1 LGGTKMLIEEKT
13 SLAEEIE
20 SLVNKYGDERSALLT
35 ILHEIQVKHRYISE
49 YAQQEVA
56 RHLNIHPVEVYSVI
70 SFYAFLNS
78 EPKGRNIV
86 RLCKTISCEMKG
98 KAVIEKAIERELG
111 IKIGET
117 TKDKKFTVEYAS
129 CLGLCDVAP
138 AMSINDR
145 VYTRL
150 TPEKAVQ
157 LLNEVK

>member
-1 LGGTKMLIEEKT
+1 MLVEEKT

-20 SLVNKYGDERSALLT
+20 SLVNEYGNDRSALLT
-35 ILHEIQVKHRYISE
+35 ILHEIQKKYRYISD
-49 YAQQEVA
+49 YAQQEIA
-56 RHLNIHPVEVYSVI
+56 RHLNIQPVEVYSVI

-78 EPKGRNIV
+78 TPKGRNIV
-86 RLCKTISCEMKG
+86 RICRTITCEMKG
-98 KAVIEKAIERELG
+98 KAALERAIERELK
-111 IKIGET
+111 IKIGDT
-117 TKDKKFTVEYAS
+117 TKDRKFTVEYAN

>member
-1 LGGTKMLIEEKT
+1 MLVEEKT

-20 SLVNKYGDERSALLT
+20 ALVEEYGSDRSALLT
-35 ILHEIQVKHRYISE
+35 ILHQVQKKHRYISD
-49 YAQQEVA
+49 YAQQEIA
-56 RHLNIHPVEVYSVI
+56 RHLKIQPVEVYSVI

-86 RLCKTISCEMKG
+86 RICRTVSCEMKG
-98 KAVIEKAIERELG
+98 KVALEKAIERELE

-117 TKDKKFTVEYAS
+117 TKDNKFTVEYAN

-157 LLNEVK
+157 LLCEVK

>member
-1 LGGTKMLIEEKT
+1 MLVEEKT

-20 SLVNKYGDERSALLT
+20 SLVKEYGNDRSALLT
-35 ILHEIQVKHRYISE
+35 ILHDIQKKYRYISD
-49 YAQQEVA
+49 YAQQEIA

-78 EPKGRNIV
+78 TPKGRNIV
-86 RLCKTISCEMKG
+86 RICRTVTCEMKG
-98 KAVIEKAIERELG
+98 KEAIERAIERELK

-117 TKDKKFTVEYAS
+117 TKDRKYTVEYAN

>member
-1 LGGTKMLIEEKT
+1 MLVEEKT

-20 SLVNKYGDERSALLT
+20 SLVDEHGDDRSALLT
-35 ILHEIQVKHRYISE
+35 ILHEIQKKHRYISE
-49 YAQQEVA
+49 YAQQEIA
-56 RHLNIHPVEVYSVI
+56 RHLRLQPVEVYSVV

-86 RLCKTISCEMKG
+86 RICRTVSCEMKN
-98 KAVIEKAIERELG
+98 KEAIEKAIKRELN
-111 IKIGET
+111 IKIGGT
-117 TKDKKFTVEYAS
+117 TKDNKFTVEYAN

-150 TPEKAVQ
+150 TPEKAVK

>member
-1 LGGTKMLIEEKT
+1 MLVEEKT

-20 SLVNKYGDERSALLT
+20 SLVKEYGSDRSALLT
-35 ILHEIQVKHRYISE
+35 ILHEVQKKHRYISE
-49 YAQQEVA
+49 YAQQEIA
-56 RHLNIHPVEVYSVI
+56 RHLNLQPVEVYSVV

-86 RLCKTISCEMKG
+86 RICRTVSCEMAG
-98 KAVIEKAIERELG
+98 KEAIEKAIERELK
-111 IKIGET
+111 INIGET
-117 TKDKKFTVEYAS
+117 TKDNKFTVEYAN

-150 TPEKAVQ
+150 TPEKAVH

>member
-1 LGGTKMLIEEKT
+1 MLVEEKT

-20 SLVNKYGDERSALLT
+20 ALVEEYGSDRSALLT
-35 ILHEIQVKHRYISE
+35 ILHEIQKKHRYISD
-49 YAQQEVA
+49 YAQQEIA
-56 RHLNIHPVEVYSVI
+56 RHLKIQPVEVYSVI

-86 RLCKTISCEMKG
+86 RICRTVSCEMKG
-98 KAVIEKAIERELG
+98 KVALEKAIERELE

-117 TKDKKFTVEYAS
+117 TKDNKFTVEYAN

-157 LLNEVK
+157 LLSEVK

>member
-1 LGGTKMLIEEKT
+1 MLVEEKT

-20 SLVNKYGDERSALLT
+20 LLVEKIGNDRSALLT
-35 ILHEIQVKHRYISE
+35 ILHEIQKKYRYISD
-49 YAQQEVA
+49 YAQQEIA
-56 RHLNIHPVEVYSVI
+56 RHLRIQPVEVYSVI

-86 RLCKTISCEMKG
+86 RICRTVSCEMKG
-98 KAVIEKAIERELG
+98 KLALEKAIERELH

-117 TKDKKFTVEYAS
+117 TKDKKFTVEFAN

>member
-1 LGGTKMLIEEKT
+1 MLVEEKT

-20 SLVNKYGDERSALLT
+20 LLVEEYGNDRSALLT
-35 ILHEIQVKHRYISE
+35 ILHEIQKKHRYISD
-49 YAQQEVA
+49 YAQQEIA
-56 RHLNIHPVEVYSVI
+56 RHLNIQPVEVYSVI

-78 EPKGRNIV
+78 TPKGRNIV
-86 RLCKTISCEMKG
+86 RICKTITCEMKG
-98 KAVIEKAIERELG
+98 KVAIERAIERELK

-117 TKDKKFTVEYAS
+117 TKDRKFTVEYAN

-157 LLNEVK
+157 LLNNIK

>member
-1 LGGTKMLIEEKT
+1 MLIEEKT

-20 SLVNKYGDERSALLT
+20 SWVEEHGNDRSALLA
-35 ILHEIQVKHRYISE
+35 ILHEIQKKYRYISE

-56 RHLNIHPVEVYSVI
+56 RHLNIQPVEVYSVI

-86 RLCKTISCEMKG
+86 RICRTISCEMKG
-98 KAVIEKAIERELG
+98 KDAIEKAIERELG

-117 TKDKKFTVEYAS
+117 TKNKKFTVEYAN

>member
-1 LGGTKMLIEEKT
+1 MLVEEKT

-20 SLVNKYGDERSALLT
+20 SLVEEHGNDRYALLP
-35 ILHEIQVKHRYISE
+35 ILHEIQKKYRYISE

-56 RHLNIHPVEVYSVI
+56 RLLGLQPVEVYSVI

-86 RLCKTISCEMKG
+86 RLCRTVSCEMKG
-98 KAVIEKAIERELG
+98 KEAIEKAIERELE

-117 TKDKKFTVEYAS
+117 TKDNKFTVEYAN

-150 TPEKAVQ
+150 TPEKAVK
-157 LLNEVK
+157 LLNDVK

>member
-1 LGGTKMLIEEKT
+1 MLIEEKT

>member
-1 LGGTKMLIEEKT
+1 MLVEEKT
-13 SLAEEIE
+13 SLAEEID
-20 SLVNKYGDERSALLT
+20 SLVKEFGSDRSALLT
-35 ILHEIQVKHRYISE
+35 ILHEIQKKHRFISD

-56 RHLNIHPVEVYSVI
+56 RHLKIHPVEVYSVI

-86 RLCKTISCEMKG
+86 RICRTVTCEMKG
-98 KAVIEKAIERELG
+98 KLALERAIERELD

-117 TKDKKFTVEYAS
+117 TNDNKFTVEYAN

-157 LLNEVK
+157 LLSEVK

>member
-1 LGGTKMLIEEKT
+1 MFVEEKT

-20 SLVNKYGDERSALLT
+20 SLVKEFGNDRSALLT
-35 ILHEIQVKHRYISE
+35 ILHQIQKKHRYISE
-49 YAQQEVA
+49 YAQQEIA
-56 RHLNIHPVEVYSVI
+56 RHLKLQPVEVYSVV

-86 RLCKTISCEMKG
+86 RICRTVSCEMKN
-98 KAVIEKAIERELG
+98 KDDIEKAIERELQ
-111 IKIGET
+111 IKIGGT
-117 TKDKKFTVEYAS
+117 TKDNKFTVEYAN

-157 LLNEVK
+157 LLNKVK

>member
-1 LGGTKMLIEEKT
+1 MLVEEKT
-13 SLAEEIE
+13 SLAEEIK
-20 SLVNKYGDERSALLT
+20 SLVNKYGNKRKALLP
-35 ILHEIQVKHRYISE
+35 ILHEIQKKHRYISD
-49 YAQQEVA
+49 YAQQEVS
-56 RHLNIHPVEVYSVI
+56 RHLNIQPVEVYSVI
-70 SFYAFLNS
+70 TFYSFLNS

-86 RLCKTISCEMKG
+86 RICRTVSCEMKG
-98 KAVIEKAIERELG
+98 KEVIEKTIERELG

-117 TKDKKFTVEYAS
+117 TKDKKFTVEYAN

>member
-1 LGGTKMLIEEKT
+1 MLVEEKT

-20 SLVNKYGDERSALLT
+20 SLVKEHGNDRSSLLAILNK
-35 ILHEIQVKHRYISE
+35 IQAKYRYISE

-86 RLCKTISCEMKG
+86 RLCKTVSCEMKG
-98 KAVIEKAIERELG
+98 KEAIEKAIERELK

-117 TKDKKFTVEYAS
+117 TKDKKFTVEYAH

>member
-1 LGGTKMLIEEKT
+1 MLVEEKT

-20 SLVNKYGDERSALLT
+20 SLVNEYGNDRSALLT
-35 ILHEIQVKHRYISE
+35 ILHEIQKNHRYISD

-56 RHLNIHPVEVYSVI
+56 RHLNIQPVEVYSVI

-86 RLCKTISCEMKG
+86 RICRTVSCEMKG
-98 KAVIEKAIERELG
+98 KEAIEKAIKRELG
-111 IKIGET
+111 INIGET
-117 TKDKKFTVEYAS
+117 TKDRKFTVEYAN

-138 AMSINDR
+138 AMSINDQ

-157 LLNEVK
+157 LLNAVK

>member
-1 LGGTKMLIEEKT
+1 MLIEEKT

-20 SLVNKYGDERSALLT
+20 ALVEEHGNDRSALLA
-35 ILHEIQVKHRYISE
+35 ILHEIQKKYRYISE

-56 RHLNIHPVEVYSVI
+56 RHLKIHPVEVYSVI

-86 RLCKTISCEMKG
+86 RICRTVSCEMKG
-98 KAVIEKAIERELG
+98 KESIQRAIESELG

-117 TKDKKFTVEYAS
+117 TKDKKFTVEYAN

>member
-1 LGGTKMLIEEKT
+1 MLVEEKT

-20 SLVNKYGDERSALLT
+20 SLVNEYGNDRSALLT
-35 ILHEIQVKHRYISE
+35 ILHEIQKKHRYISD
-49 YAQQEVA
+49 YAQQEIA
-56 RHLNIHPVEVYSVI
+56 RHLNIQPVEVYSVI

-78 EPKGRNIV
+78 TPKGRNIV
-86 RLCKTISCEMKG
+86 RICRTVTCEMKG
-98 KAVIEKAIERELG
+98 KEAIERAIERELK

-117 TKDKKFTVEYAS
+117 TKDRKFTVEHAN

>member
-1 LGGTKMLIEEKT
+1 MLVEEKT

-20 SLVNKYGDERSALLT
+20 SLVDEHGDDRSALLP
-35 ILHEIQVKHRYISE
+35 ILHEIQKKYRYISD
-49 YAQQEVA
+49 YAQQEIA
-56 RHLNIHPVEVYSVI
+56 RHLNIQPVEVYSVI

-86 RLCKTISCEMKG
+86 RICRTVSCEMKG
-98 KAVIEKAIERELG
+98 KEAVERAIERELK
-111 IKIGET
+111 IKIGDT
-117 TKDKKFTVEYAS
+117 TKDNKFTVEYAN

-145 VYTRL
+145 VFTRL

-157 LLNEVK
+157 LLTEVK